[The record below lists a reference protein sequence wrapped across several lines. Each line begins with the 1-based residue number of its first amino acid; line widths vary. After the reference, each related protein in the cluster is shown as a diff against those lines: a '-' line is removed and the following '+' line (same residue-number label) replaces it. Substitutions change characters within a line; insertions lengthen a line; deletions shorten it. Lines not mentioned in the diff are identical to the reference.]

1 MGLVAA
7 GAAELGRGSRGFG
20 RGLQFP
26 PMAQDRLHEFLISE
40 SFKCCRPA
48 VARFEHPWIA
58 PMPLSEG
65 GAALLRARGVD
76 VSPTIDPAR
85 DATKKAPASTAHHGP
100 LDVFNTGDY
109 SLGLFHHD
117 ASEAAIEL
125 LRYPEFVE
133 ACSGALLNLLDN
145 ARSDGFVRRVELVTK
160 SHEDEP
166 SKPVIAQFA
175 LRCAQAHGAGAAE
188 WVRRNDVYARCGRF
202 LEFIETQYAG
212 MHGLIRAHSA
222 LQTGFD
228 NDLLTVA
235 LPDNTVEDPGVN
247 AFMVLEYE
255 SMVSLARML
264 GKDHEAPRWAAK
276 AARLKRLMNELMWW
290 ETPTGEGFYVALTW
304 KHGVAQLASEIV
316 SDHAG
321 NLISPLCTWVSLLP
335 LYAGVPDED
344 RARKVVKLLTRE
356 SAFWGPYGVRTLPAD
371 SVYFNQAP
379 RSLIFDFKVMKRSA
393 VSNWQG
399 PVWILSN
406 YYLAAGLARYGRE
419 DLARELTRRTVE
431 LCERGLREH
440 GSLHECFDDAG
451 RGLWPS
457 AGGFVSWNV
466 LVLTM
471 RRLWG
476 G

>member
-1 MGLVAA
+1 MPTPSL
-7 GAAELGRGSRGFG
+7 S
-20 RGLQFP
+20 
-26 PMAQDRLHEFLISE
+26 DFLIAE
-40 SFKCCRPA
+40 SRKCCRPA
-48 VARFEHPWIA
+48 VARFEHQWIA

-85 DATKKAPASTAHHGP
+85 DATKKTPASTAAHHGP

-133 ACSGALLNLLDN
+133 PCSGALLNLLDN

-175 LRCAQAHGAGAAE
+175 LRCARAHVAAGEHPAE
-188 WVRRNDVYARCGRF
+188 WLRRFDIYPRVAKF
-202 LEFIETQYAG
+202 LEYIETAYGG
-212 MHGLIRAHSA
+212 MHGLIKAHSA

-228 NDLLTVA
+228 NDLLTVD
-235 LPDNTVEDPGVN
+235 LPDNTVEDPGIN

-255 SMVSLARML
+255 AMVEIARML
-264 GKDHEAPRWAAK
+264 GKDHEAPRWHHK
-276 AARLKRLMNELMWW
+276 AQRLKRLMNELMWW
-290 ETPTGEGFYVALTW
+290 ETPSGEGFYVGLTW

-321 NLISPLCTWVSLLP
+321 NTISPLCTWVSLLP
-335 LYAGVPDED
+335 LYAGVPDAG
-344 RARKVVKLLTRE
+344 RAAKLIKLMSRE

-371 SVYFNQAP
+371 SVYFNQAA

-399 PVWILSN
+399 PVWVLSN
-406 YYLAAGLARYGRE
+406 YYMAAGLAKAGRT
-419 DLARELTRRTVE
+419 DLARDLTRRTID
-431 LCERGLREH
+431 LCTRGLAKH
-440 GSLHECFDDAG
+440 GSLHECFDDTG
-451 RGLWPS
+451 RGLWP
-457 AGGFVSWNV
+457 AEGGFVSWNV
-466 LVLTM
+466 LALTM
-471 RRLWG
+471 QREWG

>member
-1 MGLVAA
+1 MPKALT
-7 GAAELGRGSRGFG
+7 
-20 RGLQFP
+20 
-26 PMAQDRLHEFLISE
+26 EFLLAE
-40 SFKCCRPA
+40 SRKCCRPP

-76 VSPTIDPAR
+76 VSPSIDPAR
-85 DATKKAPASTAHHGP
+85 DATRRTAPSPAHHGP

-125 LRYPEFVE
+125 VNYPEFID
-133 ACSGALLNLLDN
+133 ACSGSLLNLLDN
-145 ARSDGFVRRVELVTK
+145 MRPDGFVRRVELVTK

-175 LRCAQAHGAGAAE
+175 RSCARARESASPGAGAA
-188 WVRRNDVYARCGRF
+188 WLKRSDVYPRVAKF
-202 LEFIETQYAG
+202 LEFLEVQYGG
-212 MHGLIRAHSA
+212 MHGLIKAHSA

-235 LPDNTVEDPGVN
+235 LPDNTVEDPGIN
-247 AFMVLEYE
+247 AFMVMEYRAMGE
-255 SMVSLARML
+255 LADML
-264 GKDHEAPRWAAK
+264 DLKGEAPRWRHK
-276 AARLKRLMNELMWW
+276 ADRLRRLMNELMWW
-290 ETPTGEGFYVALTW
+290 EPPERPGEGFYVALSW

-316 SDHAG
+316 SDHSG
-321 NLISPLCTWVSLLP
+321 NSIDPLCTWVSLLP
-335 LYAGVPDED
+335 LYAGVPDEE
-344 RARKVVKLLTRE
+344 RARKLVSLLTRE
-356 SAFWGPYGVRTLPAD
+356 SAFWGPFGVRTLPAE
-371 SVYFNQAP
+371 SRYFNQAP

-406 YYLAAGLARYGRE
+406 YYLASGLARYGRA
-419 DLARELTRRTVE
+419 DLARELTRRTVA
-431 LCERGLREH
+431 LCEQGLAAH
-440 GSLHECFDDAG
+440 GSLHECFDDSG
-451 RGLWPS
+451 RGLWP
-457 AGGFVSWNV
+457 AEGGFVSWNV

-471 RRLWG
+471 ARNWG

>member
-1 MGLVAA
+1 MPIRHL
-7 GAAELGRGSRGFG
+7 S
-20 RGLQFP
+20 
-26 PMAQDRLHEFLISE
+26 EFLIAE
-40 SFKCCRPA
+40 SRKCCRPA

-76 VSPTIDPAR
+76 VSPTIDPTR
-85 DATKKAPASTAHHGP
+85 DATKKTPASSAANHGP

-125 LRYPEFVE
+125 LRYPEFVQ

-145 ARSDGFVRRVELVTK
+145 ARTDGFVRRVELVTK

-175 LRCAQAHGAGAAE
+175 LRCARAQPGGTGEAAS
-188 WVRRNDVYARCGRF
+188 WLRQYDIYHRVAKF
-202 LEFIETQYAG
+202 LEYIEITYGG
-212 MHGLIRAHSA
+212 MHGLIKAHSA

-235 LPDNTVEDPGVN
+235 LPDNTVEDPGIN

-255 SMVSLARML
+255 AMVEIARML
-264 GKDHEAPRWAAK
+264 GKDHEAPRWHHK
-276 AARLKRLMNELMWW
+276 AERLKRLMNELMWW
-290 ETPTGEGFYVALTW
+290 ETPNGEGFYVALTW

-335 LYAGVPDED
+335 LYAGVPDAA
-344 RARKVVKLLTRE
+344 RAAKLVKLMTRE

-399 PVWILSN
+399 PVWVLSN
-406 YYLAAGLARYGRE
+406 YYMAAGLARAGRV
-419 DLARELTRRTVE
+419 DLAKELTRRTID
-431 LCERGLREH
+431 LCASGLQKH

-451 RGLWPS
+451 KGLWPS
-457 AGGFVSWNV
+457 EGGFVSWNV
-466 LVLTM
+466 LALTM
-471 RRLWG
+471 MREWG